1 MRHIDLLS
9 YEEQELEYLIS
20 RLEKKRLELWRLE
33 NKIKIMEEEVIKLK
47 DKLK

>member
-33 NKIKIMEEEVIKLK
+33 NEIKIMEEEVIKLK